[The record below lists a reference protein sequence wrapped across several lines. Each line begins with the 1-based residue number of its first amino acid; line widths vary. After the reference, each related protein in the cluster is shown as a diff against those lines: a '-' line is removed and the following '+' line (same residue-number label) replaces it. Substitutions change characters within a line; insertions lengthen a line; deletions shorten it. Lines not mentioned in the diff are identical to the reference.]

1 MNKKTIITILFALVA
16 MTGQGQTANDYWIAA
31 DKALAA
37 GNTDSTFYYLNLFR
51 EHFGRQYAAAYT
63 TFLTDE
69 DYRILHNDARWTA
82 FMDSMRTYKHEAED
96 KQEIAYPR
104 KTVVEDFN
112 APIVNRYDIHLD
124 IDVEKKT
131 LDVTATAQ
139 IDFKGRESMDFT
151 LWRYSVINHIR
162 CKKKDLAYTFDTT
175 AKSPNQYIR
184 QGAPLRLS
192 APKSKGKCE
201 ITLEYTCNLDSLD
214 SWMSSMEKDW
224 VQLGYYMA
232 WFPINSDSRDFTANV
247 SVSINDNYTVS
258 GSGIVERLGNEW
270 KMLQPWGGFDL
281 QIVASPNLKS
291 KKMTSNGRTFEV
303 VYTCLLYTSPSPR
316 DRG

>member
-1 MNKKTIITILFALVA
+1 MKKTIITTLLALVA
-16 MTGQGQTANDYWIAA
+16 MAGQGQTANDYWIAA

-151 LWRYSVINHIR
+151 LWRYSIINHI
-162 CKKKDLAYTFDTT
+162 CSSASLCTQK
-175 AKSPNQYIR
+175 
-184 QGAPLRLS
+184 QG
-192 APKSKGKCE
+192 
-201 ITLEYTCNLDSLD
+201 
-214 SWMSSMEKDW
+214 
-224 VQLGYYMA
+224 
-232 WFPINSDSRDFTANV
+232 
-247 SVSINDNYTVS
+247 
-258 GSGIVERLGNEW
+258 
-270 KMLQPWGGFDL
+270 
-281 QIVASPNLKS
+281 
-291 KKMTSNGRTFEV
+291 
-303 VYTCLLYTSPSPR
+303 
-316 DRG
+316 

>member
-1 MNKKTIITILFALVA
+1 MNKKTIITALIAIVA
-16 MTGQGQTANDYWIAA
+16 MAGQGQTANDYWIAA

-192 APKSKGKCE
+192 APK
-201 ITLEYTCNLDSLD
+201 
-214 SWMSSMEKDW
+214 
-224 VQLGYYMA
+224 
-232 WFPINSDSRDFTANV
+232 
-247 SVSINDNYTVS
+247 
-258 GSGIVERLGNEW
+258 RLGAT
-270 KMLQPWGGFDL
+270 G
-281 QIVASPNLKS
+281 
-291 KKMTSNGRTFEV
+291 
-303 VYTCLLYTSPSPR
+303 LLYGMVPH
-316 DRG
+316 

>member
-1 MNKKTIITILFALVA
+1 MNKKTIITALIAIVA
-16 MTGQGQTANDYWIAA
+16 MAGQGQTANDYWIAA

-162 CKKKDLAYTFDTT
+162 CKKKIWLTPSTLQLNLPTNTSDRVLLCVSLHPKARVN
-175 AKSPNQYIR
+175 A
-184 QGAPLRLS
+184 RLLS
-192 APKSKGKCE
+192 NTPA
-201 ITLEYTCNLDSLD
+201 I
-214 SWMSSMEKDW
+214 
-224 VQLGYYMA
+224 
-232 WFPINSDSRDFTANV
+232 
-247 SVSINDNYTVS
+247 SIALTH
-258 GSGIVERLGNEW
+258 G
-270 KMLQPWGGFDL
+270 
-281 QIVASPNLKS
+281 
-291 KKMTSNGRTFEV
+291 
-303 VYTCLLYTSPSPR
+303 
-316 DRG
+316 